1 MQVGISSSTTLPN
14 SGAASDFLI
23 WALKW
28 MATQEPVMA
37 YRRALFY
44 GWFNCVVANNW
55 YNVYRNHILD
65 LPGQQPGKYITSVVN
80 RVGRLRFVLLRGC
93 CAG

>member
-1 MQVGISSSTTLPN
+1 MQVGITSSTALPN
-14 SGAASDFLI
+14 SDAASGLI
-23 WALKW
+23 CALKC

-44 GWFNCVVANNW
+44 GWFNCVAANNS
-55 YNVYRNHILD
+55 YNVYQNHILN
-65 LPGQQPGKYITSVVN
+65 LPGQQPGKYITSEVN